1 MFGGVFF
8 VVVWDVGKGV
18 FLKFMIVKD
27 IIYDLLFVEN
37 GVLKE
42 DIKVCVKD

>member
-1 MFGGVFF
+1 MFGGVFY

-18 FLKFMIVKD
+18 FLRVMIVKD
-27 IIYDLLFVEN
+27 IIYDLLLVEN

-42 DIKVCVKD
+42 EIKVFL